1 MSSLLSLISLPALS
15 FLALPTFSSWS
26 TSLNIA
32 FFSMTWF
39 VLVVSNDQFYVEVLG
54 ILFIRAI
61 FYILPSLL
69 FLAFDCAVPS
79 LATNIKAQGEVAL
92 PVRNEKDKRKVLE
105 VVGWSTF
112 NVCLGVALQA
122 AVELLY
128 TEVFQMRSALKVPK
142 TLPMPFS
149 ILFDLVTALAFR
161 GISTYYINHHVLHS
175 PSGGRVADWHKSWHH
190 SIRAPY
196 AFVANYDH
204 PVPWILSR
212 WLPLHAPA
220 LFFPGRTHILS
231 FHLAL
236 ALVSLEECF
245 AYSGYSILPSI
256 LLAGMARRADNHLL
270 SGGKG
275 NFGPWGVLDWVHGTT
290 VGKDVVDDVRKEC
303 DKHDVQGRASG
314 LGDAAGG
321 MLEDVRDRFGGNEN
335 GNGKGKGKK
344 KVRVEGD
351 E

>member
-26 TSLNIA
+26 TSLNLA

-69 FLAFDCAVPS
+69 FLALDCAVPS
-79 LATNIKAQGEVAL
+79 LATNIKTQGEIAL
-92 PVRNEKDKRKVLE
+92 PVRNDKDKRKVLE

-161 GISTYYINHHVLHS
+161 GVRTL
-175 PSGGRVADWHKSWHH
+175 GALR
-190 SIRAPY
+190 
-196 AFVANYDH
+196 
-204 PVPWILSR
+204 
-212 WLPLHAPA
+212 LP
-220 LFFPGRTHILS
+220 T
-231 FHLAL
+231 
-236 ALVSLEECF
+236 
-245 AYSGYSILPSI
+245 LPT
-256 LLAGMARRADNHLL
+256 L
-270 SGGKG
+270 
-275 NFGPWGVLDWVHGTT
+275 
-290 VGKDVVDDVRKEC
+290 
-303 DKHDVQGRASG
+303 
-314 LGDAAGG
+314 
-321 MLEDVRDRFGGNEN
+321 
-335 GNGKGKGKK
+335 
-344 KVRVEGD
+344 
-351 E
+351 